1 MSPLSTPGDGPDC
14 HPAFKRSGVLLSNGP
29 TQILRNHFPIWIY
42 RAAKGSA
49 LVATPV
55 SSLCQSSVFSAIN
68 MSVRY
73 TIHNHQW
80 KPYLT

>member
-14 HPAFKRSGVLLSNGP
+14 YPGFQ
-29 TQILRNHFPIWIY
+29 TLRCASIQWPHSDFAEPLPDMDIQ
-42 RAAKGSA
+42 AAKGSA

-55 SSLCQSSVFSAIN
+55 SSLCQSSVFSAID

-73 TIHNHQW
+73 TIRNHQW